1 MTAFERALKFTLA
14 WEGGHVSDPDDAGG
28 ETYCGISRVAHPDW
42 EGWKYID
49 ADEVKELGM
58 AQDVDA
64 LRGMVSDF
72 YRAEYWDKM
81 RCGNMPGIV
90 GIVVFDSG
98 VNCGRKTAVK
108 WLQNVVRVPA
118 DGIVGNVTLSAL
130 NGTVLSH
137 EVICADILDMRDE
150 RYDNIVMRNPVQ
162 VKFLRGW
169 KNRTAAL
176 RKEVDCG

>member
-1 MTAFERALKFTLA
+1 MTAFERALKFTLS
-14 WEGGHVSDPDDAGG
+14 WEGGHSKDPDDAGG

-42 EGWKYID
+42 VGWHLLD
-49 ADEVKELGM
+49 APVGLTPKSMHEMLAD
-58 AQDVDA
+58 DVA
-64 LRGMVSDF
+64 DF

-81 RCGNMPGIV
+81 RCGDMPDIV
-90 GIVVFDSG
+90 GIVVFDGG

-108 WLQNVVRVPA
+108 WLQNAVGAISDGVVGPK
-118 DGIVGNVTLSAL
+118 TLSSVA
-130 NGTVLSH
+130 SPDPKW
-137 EVICADILDMRDE
+137 ICEDLIQQRDKH
-150 RYDNIVMRNPVQ
+150 YDAIVMRNPVQ

>member
-42 EGWKYID
+42 EGWHLLD
-49 ADEVKELGM
+49 APVGLTPKSMHEMLAD
-58 AQDVDA
+58 DVA
-64 LRGMVSDF
+64 DF